1 MLRLTIITIAMVGLS
16 VMALSD
22 PLPNTYNFAFFF
34 QVDIYSTIVYS
45 PTQTSVIYS
54 DNAT

>member
-1 MLRLTIITIAMVGLS
+1 MTGLI
-16 VMALSD
+16 MTALSD
-22 PLPNTYNFAFFF
+22 PLPDSYTYSFFF

-54 DNAT
+54 ENDT